1 MAPAAQT
8 PYAPSPSLLGLNDPL
23 GRTAARVPVFS
34 FGFGGKLVT
43 CFHGSSALNT
53 GFDVALASRRSMD
66 VNIRVLSRI
75 VPESALDSST
85 IAFPGPLFADPG
97 TPTASLV
104 RPGAAAQFKA
114 KKALVSQYLLD
125 RSAEFVR
132 GIGYLQPSSEDR
144 RRLEGKL
151 VLVKLLS
158 IMVENEGRLS
168 GS

>member
-85 IAFPGPLFADPG
+85 IAFPGPLFADAG